1 MLSLTTLVAGY
12 RMGAPMHTTMPASS
26 RGPRAAMI
34 IEPELY
40 VECAIYDND
49 MEESMCKLQTELAEA
64 QSIADDAS
72 KRMSTL
78 EENVAELQKQY
89 KTEKG
94 ERESLEKQLERSV
107 ANAAAA
113 SAAAQTLEMQTSKL
127 MQELKDQ
134 GVEHATTL
142 ERETNSLKELLD
154 EQSSEAVKARE
165 SFERVEAEKR
175 KLRDEMDAQIS
186 EAGRAA
192 NEAALKTEKVLSEL
206 AETKSMNEDYLAAI
220 QKIASVAATIQ
231 KTAQTTTNE

>member
-1 MLSLTTLVAGY
+1 
-12 RMGAPMHTTMPASS
+12 MP
-26 RGPRAAMI
+26 R
-34 IEPELY
+34 
-40 VECAIYDND
+40 
-49 MEESMCKLQTELAEA
+49 LQ
-64 QSIADDAS
+64 
-72 KRMSTL
+72 
-78 EENVAELQKQY
+78 
-89 KTEKG
+89 
-94 ERESLEKQLERSV
+94 
-107 ANAAAA
+107 
-113 SAAAQTLEMQTSKL
+113 
-127 MQELKDQ
+127 
-134 GVEHATTL
+134 

-206 AETKSMNEDYLAAI
+206 AETKAMNEDYLAAI